1 MLFPKHCCSLRFE
14 YWPNIET
21 FCFWETLLGYFGDEV
36 RSQNSF
42 GVSPYIRKNFLNINL
57 SCIFDFDQFKGHFG
71 FFWAVSGYFGIGV
84 GSENYWYILSTFVF
98 WVTQKSPHKS
108 EKNHF
113 LSIALSCVFISDQ
126 FKGHIG
132 SCILSTFVF
141 WVTQNSLHFQ
151 YWPNQGHLGLFGAIF
166 GSFGVGVRSE
176 MCIGV
181 SS

>member
-1 MLFPKHCCSLRFE
+1 MLFPKHCCSLRFK

-42 GVSPYIRKNFLNINL
+42 GVSPYIRKKFLNINL
-57 SCIFDFDQFKGHFG
+57 SCIFNFDQFKGHFG
-71 FFWAVSGYFGIGV
+71 LFWAVSGYFGIGV
-84 GSENYWYILSTFVF
+84 GSENYFGVYWY
-98 WVTQKSPHKS
+98 
-108 EKNHF
+108 
-113 LSIALSCVFISDQ
+113 
-126 FKGHIG
+126 
-132 SCILSTFVF
+132 ILSTFVF